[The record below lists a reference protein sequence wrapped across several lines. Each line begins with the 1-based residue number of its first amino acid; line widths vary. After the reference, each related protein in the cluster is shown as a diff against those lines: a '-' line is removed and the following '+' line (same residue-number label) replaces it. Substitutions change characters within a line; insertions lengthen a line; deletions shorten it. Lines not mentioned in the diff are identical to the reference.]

1 MRAVASPPPWLPC
14 EPPPLPVMRLT
25 RLCSAPVVRMLPPL
39 PRADSGP
46 ASCAWE
52 ALTPASNAAAW
63 EECYSKTLQCRT
75 HPVELTARS

>member
-1 MRAVASPPPWLPC
+1 LLTWCSKPPGREEPPLVRAVASPPPWLPC

-52 ALTPASNAAAW
+52 ALTPVGLLN
-63 EECYSKTLQCRT
+63 
-75 HPVELTARS
+75 PGG